1 MSSQIWKKISEF
13 LILFLLI
20 FVLLSWGILY
30 YQNHYAIVP
39 VGPKITKKYLHNH
52 QVKLLINGVNSTR
65 QRNQNIEDANI
76 ILLKTFEFHDDES
89 GNALADLLIKKA
101 KAGALIFIQFD
112 VKGNDNYP
120 HDFWAIKKGKKNPLP
135 PPLQRLL
142 KAYPHQVA
150 IYPTNPPTTILT
162 SFVDLLGVNI
172 PIDHE
177 KYLIT
182 WNTNKWQEPAK
193 VIMGGMNISD
203 SSLLGGEKN
212 ALGDFKIV
220 ANTQDY
226 PWRDTDV
233 ELSGPVVQEMISR
246 FDEEAKFQAK
256 MPHASIQK
264 HLHANML
271 QGLERLKLLIHSM
284 NEHARTVF
292 APSEPVQNYGVSINY
307 IAKNIYQNHIEQA
320 LIHYIQ
326 QVPQHETIILVTPYF
341 LPSKEL
347 EQALIDAVSRDIQVK
362 ILTNSIHSKN
372 KGFRQVASAGRCRMR
387 AIFSKVD
394 VNHLKYCEYLG
405 HSQVG
410 FHNLHQKVWLL
421 GQHESS
427 VFAIGS
433 SNLDN
438 QSLRIN
444 SEGMLFMQNPI
455 LQKQFQAMIENDMQV
470 ENIHELTQNDLMQ
483 ESFTQRFQECGYDWL
498 VDFVM

>member
-1 MSSQIWKKISEF
+1 MSSLIWKKITYFF
-13 LILFLLI
+13 LLLLLI

-39 VGPKITKKYLHNH
+39 LSPNVTKKYLKNH

-112 VKGNDNYP
+112 AKGNDNYP
-120 HDFWAIKKGKKNPLP
+120 QDFWVIKNGKISPLP
-135 PPLQRLL
+135 EPLQRLL
-142 KAYPHQVA
+142 KAYPQQVA
-150 IYPTNPPTTILT
+150 IYPTNPPTNILT
-162 SFVDLLGVNI
+162 SYVDLLGVNI

-193 VIMGGMNISD
+193 VIMGGMNVGD
-203 SSLLGGEKN
+203 SSLLGGEKI
-212 ALGDFKIV
+212 AQGEFKIL
-220 ANTQDY
+220 ADTEDY

-233 ELSGPVVQEMISR
+233 ELSGPVVQEIISR
-246 FDEEAKFQAK
+246 FYEEANFQSK
-256 MPHASIQK
+256 MPHAYIQK
-264 HLHANML
+264 HFHANMR
-271 QGLERLKLLIHSM
+271 QGLERLKLLIHSL
-284 NEHARTVF
+284 NEHAKTVF
-292 APSEPVQNYGVSINY
+292 APAEQVQNHGVSVNY

-320 LIHYIQ
+320 LIHYIR
-326 QVPQHETIILVTPYF
+326 QVPQHETIILVAPYF

-347 EQALIDAVSRDIQVK
+347 MQALIEALSHDIQVK
-362 ILTNSIHSKN
+362 ILTNSIRSKN

-387 AIFSKVD
+387 AVFSKLAS
-394 VNHLKYCEYLG
+394 NHIKYYEYVG
-405 HSQVG
+405 NSQVG

-421 GQHESS
+421 GQNEKAI
-427 VFAIGS
+427 FAIGS

-444 SEGMLFMQNPI
+444 SEGMLFMQNPK
-455 LQKQFQAMIENDMQV
+455 LQKQFQAMIENDMQAD
-470 ENIHELTQNDLMQ
+470 NIHEITQKELIQ
-483 ESFTQRFQECGYDWL
+483 TPLTQRFKECRYDWL